1 MWSAGSSG
9 RRFSAIDAKFPP
21 PAPWHWPCSLDLQMT
36 PAEFL
41 QLPFA
46 VKVAFAVLV
55 WPAVWAAVSAALA
68 LGGDIIRNANHGHPF
83 GETVL
88 RHR

>member
-1 MWSAGSSG
+1 
-9 RRFSAIDAKFPP
+9 
-21 PAPWHWPCSLDLQMT
+21 MT
-36 PAEFL
+36 PAEFM

-68 LGGDIIRNANHGHPF
+68 FGGDLIGHASHGHHLA
-83 GETVL
+83 ETVL
-88 RHR
+88 RGR